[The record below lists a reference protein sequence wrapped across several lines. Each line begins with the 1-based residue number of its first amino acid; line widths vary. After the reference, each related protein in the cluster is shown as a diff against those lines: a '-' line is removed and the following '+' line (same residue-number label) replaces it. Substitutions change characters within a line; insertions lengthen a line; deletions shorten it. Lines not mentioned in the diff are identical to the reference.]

1 MGTMVKVWK
10 IPDRKVR
17 PHFNL
22 QVIGNINITNKRWGR
37 GCKITI
43 SNAFGQH
50 SLNKNV
56 VIASQFGCAFFHFM
70 LILYQGFCK
79 QIIQEESNGDWF
91 FWAAEISSLG
101 GRKRNK
107 MIDIALRT
115 LSS

>member
-56 VIASQFGCAFFHFM
+56 VIASQFGCAFFSFHAYPVSRF
-70 LILYQGFCK
+70 LQTNYPGEQ
-79 QIIQEESNGDWF
+79 W
-91 FWAAEISSLG
+91 
-101 GRKRNK
+101 
-107 MIDIALRT
+107 
-115 LSS
+115 